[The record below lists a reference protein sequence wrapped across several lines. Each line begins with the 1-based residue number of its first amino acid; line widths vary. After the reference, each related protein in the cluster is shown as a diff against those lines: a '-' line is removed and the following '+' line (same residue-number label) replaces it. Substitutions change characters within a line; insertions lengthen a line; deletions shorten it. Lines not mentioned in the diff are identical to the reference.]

1 MSVFTLM
8 TEWFVF
14 VVKGSKQFKGV
25 FFEAMAASTLSASS
39 MQSAYLYKYKDVRA
53 NRPHQ
58 WLLLLT
64 SGEIAFIRQTRGRRM
79 ALGGRGRWEVFAYC
93 SLMNLRDFACLG
105 RGARRRQLSF
115 GQVNSQSG
123 FFRFECHP
131 RFADDGRPRDL
142 LFLGM
147 VQWNATQVTCS
158 WHESI
163 ADRLRAWQR
172 DYVFQLF
179 EDEVAPLLRAN
190 FPLDLS
196 AGDVDS
202 DDSWQLV

>member
-1 MSVFTLM
+1 
-8 TEWFVF
+8 
-14 VVKGSKQFKGV
+14 
-25 FFEAMAASTLSASS
+25 

-53 NRPHQ
+53 NRPHE

-79 ALGGRGRWEVFAYC
+79 ALGGRGRWEVFVNG
-93 SLMNLRDFACLG
+93 SLMNLRDFACVG

-147 VQWNATQVTCS
+147 VQWNA
-158 WHESI
+158 
-163 ADRLRAWQR
+163 
-172 DYVFQLF
+172 
-179 EDEVAPLLRAN
+179 
-190 FPLDLS
+190 
-196 AGDVDS
+196 
-202 DDSWQLV
+202 